1 MPITNEAASRL
12 LGDLVLA
19 ARREKHLVECLEKAL
34 YLLNDIEEMDA
45 WCRGAVELIRLSK
58 EAHAKGADK

>member
-1 MPITNEAASRL
+1 MPITNEAACRL

-19 ARREKHLVECLEKAL
+19 ARREQHLVEHLEKAV
-34 YLLNDIEEMDA
+34 LLLADEDILVE

-58 EAHAKGADK
+58 EVHTNVKD